1 MKKIF
6 IIILLISVVFILSFL
21 DLNAVFKNEFRY
33 NNKMFVQMSIII
45 TCLVFI
51 FKLVLEIIDPNI
63 FNTLKRAKSIK
74 DDKKNKSVY
83 SLKNQNVASS
93 KELDSQYNI
102 YKKVS
107 KNHQNRKEEIKRK
120 EALELKNKARVK
132 KIELEQYLKNKEKK
146 KQKLKEEELE
156 INRLI
161 ALEEKERKKPNIKK
175 SVTSKTTAKKEVV
188 KVTKSLKTKAVVPKI
203 KAEKSITKKTT
214 EKRKSESINSNT
226 TKRVNYSTDR
236 IITSTAQYPVIR
248 KPQQKS
254 VIRSF
259 RLGRNNRKGYKEE
272 AFYDAIRTHFYN
284 DFNVLDNAML
294 AIGEGTNP
302 YEPDIAM
309 VSKGKQNIFIDIEI
323 DEPYAG
329 VSRKLT
335 HCYPEGINR
344 DNYFVD
350 RGWFVIRFSE
360 YQVHHQI
367 EECLHEIAKVI
378 TTIDVNLRNEKL
390 SHYMFIDEEDCWDE
404 AQAQRWENINYREN
418 YLNHTFKPYNE
429 PKRIIDTALT
439 LEEKLEERLVKPQT
453 HIPIKK
459 PTKKNSTPKVNNYI
473 EKAKPVVPPP
483 KKEFNSNNSK
493 VSDLIE
499 MAISKGYTI
508 EMKYTNYN
516 GESSIR
522 KISKLESTQEFLEFG
537 YGNTEHFKGYCHNR
551 ESERSFKV
559 SRVNYMKVLN

>member
-6 IIILLISVVFILSFL
+6 IIILLISVVSILSFL
-21 DLNAVFKNEFRY
+21 DLNAVFKNEYSY

-51 FKLVLEIIDPNI
+51 FKLVLEIIEPNI
-63 FNTLKRAKSIK
+63 FNTLKRAKSII
-74 DDKKNKSVY
+74 DDKKSKSVY
-83 SLKNQNVASS
+83 PLKNQNVSSS
-93 KELDSQYNI
+93 KESDNYYNNLLETHT
-102 YKKVS
+102 KK
-107 KNHQNRKEEIKRK
+107 K
-120 EALELKNKARVK
+120 EALEEK
-132 KIELEQYLKNKEKK
+132 KISEYPERAANSISKGKNFTEKQKTTIPKVKVEKK
-146 KQKLKEEELE
+146 IIIQTLE
-156 INRLI
+156 
-161 ALEEKERKKPNIKK
+161 KK
-175 SVTSKTTAKKEVV
+175 
-188 KVTKSLKTKAVVPKI
+188 
-203 KAEKSITKKTT
+203 
-214 EKRKSESINSNT
+214 KSESINSNT
-226 TKRVNYSTDR
+226 AKRVNYSTDR
-236 IITSTAQYPVIR
+236 LITSTTQYPVIR

-272 AFYDAIRTHFYN
+272 VFYDAIRTHFYN

-309 VSKGKQNIFIDIEI
+309 VSKGKKNIFIDIEI

-335 HCYPEGINR
+335 HCYPEDKNR

-367 EECLHEIAKVI
+367 EECLHEIANVI
-378 TTIDVNLRNEKL
+378 TAIDVNLRNEKL
-390 SHYMFIDEEDCWDE
+390 SHYIFIDKENCWNE

-439 LEEKLEERLVKPQT
+439 LEEKSEELLVRPQT

-473 EKAKPVVPPP
+473 EKVKPVVPPP

-537 YGNTEHFKGYCHNR
+537 YGYTEHFKGYCHNR
-551 ESERSFKV
+551 ESERSFRV
-559 SRVNYMKVLN
+559 SRVNNMKILN